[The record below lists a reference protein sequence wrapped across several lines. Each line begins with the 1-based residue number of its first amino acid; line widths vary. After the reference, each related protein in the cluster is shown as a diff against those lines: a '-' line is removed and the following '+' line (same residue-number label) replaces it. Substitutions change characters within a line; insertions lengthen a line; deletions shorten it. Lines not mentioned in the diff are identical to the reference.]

1 MANEEDNQEQQEA
14 GPNVSVHV
22 QYLKDLSFESP
33 KAPEGISQLSQNP
46 EINVSLDIQVQAM
59 EEENNYEVALEI
71 GATAESQGESIFVV
85 ELTYGGIFELKN
97 IPDEQ
102 RNMVLAIH
110 CPSILFPYARKIIS
124 DATQEGGF
132 QPLMLDPVDFGAL
145 YQKKMAEQEQEEQ
158 NSGGENNQTLN

>member
-1 MANEEDNQEQQEA
+1 MAQEEDNQQAQNEA
-14 GPNVSVHV
+14 SPNVSVHV

-33 KAPEGISQLSQNP
+33 KAPHGISQLNQSP

-59 EEENNYEVALEI
+59 EEDNTYEVALEI
-71 GATAESQGESIFVV
+71 SASAEAEGEAIFVV
-85 ELTYGGIFELKN
+85 EITYGGIFELKN

-110 CPSILFPYARKIIS
+110 CPALLFPYARKIIS

-145 YQKKMAEQEQEEQ
+145 YQKKMAEQEQEEG
-158 NSGGENNQTLN
+158 SGDQTVN